1 MTQSDIVSEFIHAVR
16 VDQVC
21 ANVSS
26 LFQVRLEELMSC
38 TLSVL
43 QNYKN
48 VGKQCLK
55 SDPRIFWH

>member
-1 MTQSDIVSEFIHAVR
+1 MTQSDIVTEFIHAVR

-21 ANVSS
+21 TNVSS
-26 LFQVRLEELMSC
+26 LFQVRLEELTSC
-38 TLSVL
+38 TLPVL